1 MAVTSTL
8 YTPLVETHFYS
19 TGGYLLSTVY
29 TLQPQ
34 TTPFTPRDS
43 TCSILPRAIRC
54 VEAKSED
61 ITSGF
66 TCYGLQF
73 VGETTTS
80 VPTQCFPES
89 YINIW
94 RPFDEFSDIPSL
106 AYPGTACISGWTTA
120 CSTDVTE
127 TSGNTHAQTWCC
139 PSGWGCL
146 SASNGGIPHRE
157 CTSLL
162 STPTEVWINNVVTTR
177 ESESTITTSWT
188 KVSLS
193 NLPRG
198 GPIIINHPVFPLYG
212 KVPPRQLE
220 GARETSLSGGA
231 IAGIVVGIVVL
242 LMALIGCSWFICLKK
257 RKQERG
263 TRLLQRDTA
272 VGRGEHSF
280 VRENHDS
287 KTKSPNHDRDAQEMC
302 TLRPSAVE
310 LSSHSRAAEVEG
322 DSRPVELES

>member
-1 MAVTSTL
+1 MLSGEL
-8 YTPLVETHFYS
+8 HKHLETFRR
-19 TGGYLLSTVY
+19 VY
-29 TLQPQ
+29 
-34 TTPFTPRDS
+34 
-43 TCSILPRAIRC
+43 
-54 VEAKSED
+54 
-61 ITSGF
+61 
-66 TCYGLQF
+66 
-73 VGETTTS
+73 
-80 VPTQCFPES
+80 
-89 YINIW
+89 
-94 RPFDEFSDIPSL
+94 
-106 AYPGTACISGWTTA
+106 GWTTA

-127 TSGNTHAQTWCC
+127 TSGKTHAQTWCC

-188 KVSLS
+188 KVFLS

-212 KVPPRQLE
+212 KVPPRQVE

-231 IAGIVVGIVVL
+231 IAGIVVGIVVI
-242 LMALIGCSWFICLKK
+242 LMALIGCSWSICLKK

-280 VRENHDS
+280 ASNGYP
-287 KTKSPNHDRDAQEMC
+287 KTLHSWNATLQTCMCFDDQLCQSWIEITPTARMESDNSVTNTVHKSLKAYRQRSHLFKVEQTSPGSLIRRRRMLHLTIFIPCSERSYAYLPYLVFNTPTVQKAKTEPH
-302 TLRPSAVE
+302 RPRVN
-310 LSSHSRAAEVEG
+310 SH
-322 DSRPVELES
+322 ESVTDQI